1 MARRKRTSPAEDLM
15 DLVALLPWWAGVAIA
30 IVTYL
35 VLHSFATQPPPAFGK
50 PGELGLP
57 LAQVMVRA
65 MATVGQYLIP
75 LLCLAGAGASA
86 WRRRQRTQLLANVT
100 ANAATNALE
109 GIGWQ
114 EFEHLVGEAF
124 RLQGYRVSEQGG
136 ASVDGGVD
144 LVLSKDGEKVL
155 VQCKQWRAFKVG
167 VPVVRELYGVMAAA
181 GASGGIVV
189 TSGRFTDEA
198 KDFAQGRNVR
208 LIDGPQLQTLLQQ
221 VRRAPPVPEATRTLI
236 PACPLC
242 AKPMTRRVAR
252 KGANAGGTFWGCTG
266 FPTCRGVKP
275 VA

>member
-1 MARRKRTSPAEDLM
+1 MARRKRTSPAEDFM

-30 IVTYL
+30 IVAYL
-35 VLHSFATQPPPAFGK
+35 VLHSFATQPAPTLGK
-50 PGELGLP
+50 PGQLGLP
-57 LAQVMVRA
+57 LAQVMFRA
-65 MATVGQYLIP
+65 LATVGQYVIP
-75 LLCLAGAGASA
+75 LLCLAGAAASA
-86 WRRRQRTQLLANVT
+86 WRRRQRAQLLANVT
-100 ANAATNALE
+100 ANAATNSLE
-109 GIGWQ
+109 GISWQ

-124 RLQGYRVSEQGG
+124 RLQGYRVTEQGG
-136 ASVDGGVD
+136 ASADGGVD

-167 VPVVRELYGVMAAA
+167 VQVVRELYGVMAAV

-221 VRRAPPVPEATRTLI
+221 VRGTRAVQEPARNLI

-275 VA
+275 IA